1 MLKFFLILFLSAD
14 FSFRTHLECQTG
26 WIPIRDQH
34 SVGPDLLIEIINL
47 ILAFIINMI
56 SQPIEHLNIS
66 SALIVYTSTG
76 MTMVLNNTIDVY
88 TAVMINWGLVA

>member
-1 MLKFFLILFLSAD
+1 M
-14 FSFRTHLECQTG
+14 
-26 WIPIRDQH
+26 
-34 SVGPDLLIEIINL
+34 GPDLLIEIINL

-56 SQPIEHLNIS
+56 SQPIEHLNLS

>member
-1 MLKFFLILFLSAD
+1 M
-14 FSFRTHLECQTG
+14 
-26 WIPIRDQH
+26 
-34 SVGPDLLIEIINL
+34 GPDLLIEIINL

-76 MTMVLNNTIDVY
+76 MTMVLDNTIDVHVY